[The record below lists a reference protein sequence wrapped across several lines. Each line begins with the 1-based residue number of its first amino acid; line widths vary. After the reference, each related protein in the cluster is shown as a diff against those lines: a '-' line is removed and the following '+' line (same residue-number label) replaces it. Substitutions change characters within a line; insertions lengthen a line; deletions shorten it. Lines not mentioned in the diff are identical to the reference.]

1 MEVSISFQDIFKA
14 QEQHCWSL
22 EVKQEEDW
30 QWWMEMR
37 WEERMLERDLVA
49 LLVNRQSARI
59 SRERAVVEIGKKW
72 YIVSV
77 GSSLS

>member
-1 MEVSISFQDIFKA
+1 
-14 QEQHCWSL
+14 
-22 EVKQEEDW
+22 
-30 QWWMEMR
+30 MEMR